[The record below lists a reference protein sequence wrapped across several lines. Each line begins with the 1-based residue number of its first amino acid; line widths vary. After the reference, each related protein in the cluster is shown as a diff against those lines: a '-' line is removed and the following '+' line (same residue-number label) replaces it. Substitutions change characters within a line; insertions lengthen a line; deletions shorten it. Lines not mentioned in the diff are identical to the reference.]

1 VAVTLEE
8 PFRDLLESA
17 PDAMVIV
24 NDKGEIVL
32 VNTQT
37 EIVFGYEREELFGHS
52 VERLIPARYRSQ
64 HHEHRRTF
72 FSSPRVRPMG
82 AELEL
87 YAVRKNGLEFPV
99 DISLSPLQTADGVL
113 VTAAIRDISDRK
125 KAADNIRKLNL
136 ELQDRLAELALSNKE
151 LEAFTYSVSHDLKA
165 PLRQID
171 GFSFIL
177 MKQAYEQLSAE
188 NRQCL
193 DQIRVGT
200 KQMAKLIDNLL
211 KLSRLGRQEVVRREV
226 DLNAMVGS
234 VVAELTH
241 SDDGG
246 RVDWKLRR
254 MQNAQCDTALIRQV
268 FRNLLS
274 NAVKFSRA
282 QRPAVIEVGEVTQD
296 QERVLFVRDNGVG
309 FNMKYADKLF
319 GVFQRL
325 HRQDEFE
332 GTGVGLAI
340 VQRIVLKHGGRI
352 WADAKIGEGATF
364 FFTMGRPRVDR
375 LQE

>member
-1 VAVTLEE
+1 
-8 PFRDLLESA
+8 
-17 PDAMVIV
+17 
-24 NDKGEIVL
+24 
-32 VNTQT
+32 
-37 EIVFGYEREELFGHS
+37 
-52 VERLIPARYRSQ
+52 
-64 HHEHRRTF
+64 
-72 FSSPRVRPMG
+72 MG

-309 FNMKYADKLF
+309 FNMKYADNLF

>member
-1 VAVTLEE
+1 
-8 PFRDLLESA
+8 
-17 PDAMVIV
+17 
-24 NDKGEIVL
+24 
-32 VNTQT
+32 
-37 EIVFGYEREELFGHS
+37 
-52 VERLIPARYRSQ
+52 
-64 HHEHRRTF
+64 
-72 FSSPRVRPMG
+72 
-82 AELEL
+82 
-87 YAVRKNGLEFPV
+87 
-99 DISLSPLQTADGVL
+99 
-113 VTAAIRDISDRK
+113 
-125 KAADNIRKLNL
+125 
-136 ELQDRLAELALSNKE
+136 
-151 LEAFTYSVSHDLKA
+151 
-165 PLRQID
+165 
-171 GFSFIL
+171 
-177 MKQAYEQLSAE
+177 
-188 NRQCL
+188 
-193 DQIRVGT
+193 
-200 KQMAKLIDNLL
+200 MAKLIDNLL

-309 FNMKYADKLF
+309 FNMKYADNLF